1 MTQPVRTAKSK
12 DWKQLAIEQAF
23 AHYKRSTLDAYLEL
37 YHPDAKLHFVPPGLP
52 PGREGMRLRDLALL
66 AAFPDAQ
73 VVFEGWVIGDDVVAA
88 RFRFNGTHRGEFMG
102 LAPTNK
108 RVSVPGLTI
117 MRFENKLVVERW
129 SEMNYLGL
137 LQELGAAPFPL

>member
-1 MTQPVRTAKSK
+1 MAK
-12 DWKQLAIEQAF
+12 DPRRARIEYAF
-23 AHYKRSTLDAYLEL
+23 AHYKANTLDTYLEL
-37 YHPDAKLHFVPPGLP
+37 YHPDAQLHFVPPGLP
-52 PGREGMRLRDLALL
+52 RGREGSRIRDLALL

-73 VVFEGWVIGDDVVAA
+73 VIFDDWVIEKDTVAA

-117 MRFENKLVVERW
+117 MRFQGDQVIERW

-137 LQELGAAPFPL
+137 LQELGASPLRP

>member
-1 MTQPVRTAKSK
+1 VK
-12 DWKQLAIEQAF
+12 DRKQARIEHAF
-23 AHYKRSTLDAYLEL
+23 AHYKPNTLDTYLQL
-37 YHPDAKLHFVPPGLP
+37 YHPDAKLHFLPPGLP
-52 PGREGMRLRDLALL
+52 PGRAGTRLRDLALL

-73 VVFEGWVIGDDVVAA
+73 VIFEDWIIGDDVVAA
-88 RFRFNGTHRGEFMG
+88 RFRFDGTHRGEFMG

-117 MRFENKLVVERW
+117 MRFEGEQVVERW

-137 LQELGAAPFPL
+137 LQELGATPFPV